1 MNIQSLKESKAW
13 KAIVAIYWVGVIG
26 CALFFYYLIISTLF

>member
-13 KAIVAIYWVGVIG
+13 KVIVAIYWILVIG
-26 CALFFYYLIISTLF
+26 SALFFYYLIISTLF